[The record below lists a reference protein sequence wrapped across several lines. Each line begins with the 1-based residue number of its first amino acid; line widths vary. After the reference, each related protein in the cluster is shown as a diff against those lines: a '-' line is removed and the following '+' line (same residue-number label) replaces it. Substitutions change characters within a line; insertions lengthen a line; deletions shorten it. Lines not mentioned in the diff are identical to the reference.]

1 MTGADLFA
9 QSLRAAGVTTVFSV
23 SGNQILALYEA
34 AAAAGLRIVHMRH
47 ESAAAYAAA
56 GWAQA
61 AGETGVVLVAGGPGF
76 LASLVGVAVAASM
89 ELPVLVVS
97 GGPPAMGDRP
107 GAFQYLDQA
116 TIART
121 VCKATHKI
129 ENPERI
135 DSDVLRALRESQAPI
150 PGPVHLT
157 LPVDVTLH
165 DIGAGSA
172 PAQHNDEPVQ
182 PLSTVQEALLA
193 QIASALGTS
202 QRPLLIARPSANR
215 GDAGKA
221 LRELSARL
229 GVQPVV
235 MESPRGSED
244 LKYRA
249 ITRRYADADYALV
262 VGPADF
268 TLHFLSED
276 RLARKGRV
284 ALIDADGDP
293 QPVRS
298 LDAHLRLEPAR
309 ALQELAH
316 RVSRDR
322 RTPWIASDALEE
334 PQALAASL
342 HPFAV
347 GKLMREMLPPEAL
360 IVLDGGEF
368 GQWLRLAFATGE
380 HEVVWNSRLGAIGG
394 SIPLALGAALAQ
406 PERQVVVG
414 IGDGAFG
421 YHGAEL
427 ETAAREGANLIVIV
441 GNDDRW
447 GAEWHTQREKYGRA
461 VATMLTTVNYDEVA
475 RGYGAQGYEAD
486 DEASLRRTLALARN
500 ADESVCI
507 NVRIASVRSPATA
520 P

>member
-9 QSLRAAGVTTVFSV
+9 RSLRAAGVTTIFSV
-23 SGNQILALYEA
+23 SGNQILGLYEA
-34 AAAAGLRIVHMRH
+34 AAGAGLRIVHTRH

-56 GWAQA
+56 GWAEA
-61 AGETGVVLVAGGPGF
+61 TGEAGIALVAGGPGF
-76 LASLVGVAVAASM
+76 LASLVGVGVAASM
-89 ELPVLVVS
+89 ELPVLLVS
-97 GGPPAMGDRP
+97 GGPPSAGDRP

-116 TIART
+116 TIARA
-121 VCKATHKI
+121 VCKATRKV
-129 ENPERI
+129 EDANTI
-135 DSDVLRALRESQAPI
+135 DRDVMRALGESCASI

-157 LPVDVTLH
+157 VPLDVASHEIADRGPQIESPREL
-165 DIGAGSA
+165 A
-172 PAQHNDEPVQ
+172 
-182 PLSTVQEALLA
+182 PLSGHKEKTLDGIAAALTA
-193 QIASALGTS
+193 A

-215 GDAGKA
+215 GDARKA

-229 GVQPVV
+229 GVRAVV

-244 LKYRA
+244 LKYRP
-249 ITRRYADADYALV
+249 ISRRYAQADYALV

-268 TLHFLSED
+268 TLHFLSQEH
-276 RLARKGRV
+276 LARNGRV
-284 ALIDADGDP
+284 ALIDAEGDP
-293 QPVRS
+293 EPMRS
-298 LDAHLRLEPAR
+298 LDAHLRLEPSR
-309 ALQELAH
+309 ALQELAR
-316 RVSRDR
+316 RVSGNR
-322 RTPWIASDALEE
+322 RTSWIASDAADE
-334 PQALAASL
+334 QQSAGAAL
-342 HPFAV
+342 HPFVV

-360 IVLDGGEF
+360 LVLDGGEF
-368 GQWLRLAFATGE
+368 CQWVRLAFASSE
-380 HEVVWNSRLGAIGG
+380 HEVIWNSRLGAIGG

-406 PERQVVVG
+406 PDRQIAVA

-427 ETAAREGANLIVIV
+427 ETAAREAANPIVIV

-461 VATMLTTVNYDEVA
+461 VATMLGTVNYDAVA

-486 DEASLRRTLALARN
+486 DERSFRQALSLARS
-500 ADESVCI
+500 ADEPVCI